1 MEQIRIL
8 DRTGRPMPRADFD
21 GAGAGFG
28 NQLVNWNP
36 TAKSMDAALL
46 PNLSVG
52 NARADDLVRNH
63 GIAQGGVQLHVDNVV
78 GHLFR
83 LSAKPRY
90 QRLGISQEDARQIAR
105 DIEAIWMEV
114 AEDPAGCWLDAERKR
129 TFTMQ
134 IREAVA
140 SHVTHG
146 ESMGVAE
153 WIEDRDEGLLKTAI
167 KSISSHRVSNPHLQ
181 RDSQALRGGVKLDRH
196 GAAVSYFVRDNA
208 DGVDWFGSGYGF
220 NWKEVPRETAWG
232 RQQFLHVFEPMEDGQ
247 TRGANKFLSILE
259 QCHMLGKLQKT
270 KLQNAVVNAMYAA
283 TIETELGSEAAFEIL
298 GGEDGTQKL
307 ATWMGLLSEFQ
318 DNSNVRLNG
327 VKIPHLVPGERL
339 NLHTSSNADNG
350 FAELEGAILRYIAA
364 GLGVS
369 YEQLARDYSKT
380 NYSSARASIL
390 ESWRYFMGRRRVIA
404 SRYASMIYALFL
416 EEIIDRGWI
425 KLPKSARGFYEAKS
439 SWCHAEWIGSGR
451 ITIDGLK
458 EVKEAILR
466 IESGLS
472 TYEKEMALLG
482 EDYQEVFEQQV
493 RETAERREKGLP
505 LPSWANTQVLA
516 PDSADNENDNES
528 ENGNQSSAQAA

>member
-1 MEQIRIL
+1 MQDIKIL
-8 DRTGRPMPRADFD
+8 DRSGRPFARADFD

-28 NQLVNWNP
+28 NQLANWNP
-36 TAKSMDAALL
+36 TPKSVDAALL
-46 PNLSVG
+46 PTLDVG

-90 QRLGISQEDARQIAR
+90 QRLGISHEDARAFAK
-105 DIEAIWMEV
+105 DIEALWMEV
-114 AEDPAGCWLDAERKR
+114 AEDPTGCWLDAERKR

-146 ESMGVAE
+146 ESLGVAE
-153 WIEDRDEGLLKTAI
+153 WIEDRPAGVLRTAI
-167 KSISSHRVSNPHLQ
+167 KSVSSHRVCNPYMQ
-181 RDSQALRGGVKLDRH
+181 RDSAMLRGGVRLDSH
-196 GAAVSYFVRDNA
+196 GAATSYFVRNTA
-208 DGVDWFGSGYGF
+208 DHTDWFGTGYGYT
-220 NWKEVPRETAWG
+220 WTEVPRETDWG
-232 RQQFLHVFEPMEDGQ
+232 RQQFLHVFEPMQDGQ
-247 TRGANKFLSILE
+247 TRGANKFLSVLE

-270 KLQNAVVNAMYAA
+270 KLQNAIVNAMYAA

-298 GGEDGTQKL
+298 GSEQGMEKL
-307 ATWMGLLSEFQ
+307 QTWMGLLADFKE
-318 DNSNVRLNG
+318 NSNVKLAG

-339 NLHTSSNADNG
+339 NLTTSSNADNG

-364 GLGVS
+364 GMGVS

-390 ESWRYFMGRRRVIA
+390 ESWRYFMGRRKVIA
-404 SRYASMIYALFL
+404 ARYASMIYALFL
-416 EEIIDRGWI
+416 EEVIDRGWI
-425 KLPKSARGFYEAKS
+425 KLPKGARNFYEAKS

-458 EVKEAILR
+458 EVKESILR
-466 IESGLS
+466 LEAGLS
-472 TYEKEMALLG
+472 TYEKELALLG

-493 RETAERREKGLP
+493 REFEERKEKGMP
-505 LPSWANTQVLA
+505 LPSWAATQNLA
-516 PDSADNENDNES
+516 PDDAEPGNEN
-528 ENGNQSSAQAA
+528 QSASQAA